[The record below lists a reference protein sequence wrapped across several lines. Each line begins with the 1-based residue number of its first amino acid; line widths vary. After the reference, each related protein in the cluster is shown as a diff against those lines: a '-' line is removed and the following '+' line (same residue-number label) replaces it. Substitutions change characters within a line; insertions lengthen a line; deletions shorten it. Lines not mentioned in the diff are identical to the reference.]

1 MRSSFHQANFLS
13 NICCWLGVTHNAT
26 QSWSGNVIYI
36 FLFLFTLTQ
45 LPNWPKNTLDQIRTL
60 KTQLLFR
67 YPNGLYS
74 TAAHYTQVYHIK
86 CNLYKSV
93 KIVCSL
99 SAGGKVSGSCWK
111 YISFFPARTNLC
123 QSTCLRL
130 SLFWGGGGQIFQSVV
145 RYDAG
150 GKQFFTFGSALPS
163 SPTEESTSLKI
174 QRTAITSMLWKYIF
188 LAFPSINF
196 WF

>member
-130 SLFWGGGGQIFQSVV
+130 SLFWGGTNFSVSSKV
-145 RYDAG
+145 WCWWETVFHFWERSP
-150 GKQFFTFGSALPS
+150 QFPYWRKHII
-163 SPTEESTSLKI
+163 ENSTNCYFKSKYYINALKI
-174 QRTAITSMLWKYIF
+174 YLFSVSKY
-188 LAFPSINF
+188 
-196 WF
+196 